1 MNTLQIIGSTLKD
14 TLLQV
19 LNQVISYAPVVLI
32 AVVLV
37 VIGFVLGNILGRAVA
52 HFITLLKVDRA
63 LGTAGLNNL
72 SEQTGVKVSVAKT
85 LGALVRWAIIIAFVL
100 SASQVMGLYAF
111 SSFLLF
117 ILGYIPTILVA
128 ALILVVTFLLADFV
142 SRLVSGSARAVNM
155 PSSVAAFVAK
165 YSIIVAGVISA
176 LAQLNIAAAGLLEI
190 LFGGIVAAVALAV
203 GLAFGLGG
211 RDAAARAIE
220 KMESNWK

>member
-190 LFGGIVAAVALAV
+190 LFGGIVAAVALAI

>member
-1 MNTLQIIGSTLKD
+1 MNTLQTIWNTLSDALMRVMTDVVSYTPII
-14 TLLQV
+14 
-19 LNQVISYAPVVLI
+19 LI

-37 VIGFVLGNILGRAVA
+37 IIGFVLGNILGRAVA
-52 HFITLLKVDRA
+52 HFITILRIDRA
-63 LGTAGLNNL
+63 LSTAGLKAL
-72 SEQTGVKVSVAKT
+72 TEQSGVHFSVAKT
-85 LGALVRWAIIIAFVL
+85 VGALVRWAVILAFVL
-100 SASQVMGLYAF
+100 SASQVLGLYAF

-142 SRLVSGSARAVNM
+142 ARLVSGSAKAANM
-155 PSSVAAFVAK
+155 PSSVASLVAR

-190 LFGGIVAAVALAV
+190 FFGGIVAALALAL

-211 RDAAARAIE
+211 RDAAARCIE
-220 KMESNWK
+220 KMEDSWK